1 MKALLVERLPHRFAA
16 ARIAALAAGSGSGV
30 AVGPLRYTETEPP
43 ASPGADWVRIRPRL
57 SGICGSDLATLDATS
72 SRYFEPIVSFPFV
85 PGHEI
90 VADVV
95 DGPLAGRR
103 VVVEPVLG
111 CVARGI
117 DPSCPACA
125 EGNLGRC
132 ERLAFGHLKP
142 GLQTGYCASTGGGW
156 SDELVA
162 HTSQLHL
169 VPDALSDDAA
179 VLVEPIACAIHAALR
194 GGVLPSDA
202 VVVIGAGT
210 VGLLV
215 TAAVREHCSPSSLT
229 TVARHATQ
237 RALAGRL
244 GADSVVPEAALNRTV
259 RRRTGS
265 LAIRSGSGSIARLT
279 GGADVVF
286 DCVGSGSSITDAL
299 SVVRP
304 GGRIV
309 LVGMPS
315 TVRLDLAP
323 LWQREIELV
332 GAYAYGTERLG
343 QRGPDPISRSTF
355 ALAIEMATTHDLGPL
370 VSAHYPLDRYE
381 EAVRHAA
388 DAGRRGGVKVVFDLR
403 RSIPQWQR
411 NTNQNREDEP

>member
-16 ARIAALAAGSGSGV
+16 ARLATLAAGSGSGIT
-30 AVGPLRYTETEPP
+30 VGPLRYTETEAP
-43 ASPGADWVRIRPRL
+43 SLPGDEWVRIRPRL

-72 SRYFEPIVSFPFV
+72 SRFFEPIVSFPFV

-95 DGPLAGRR
+95 DGPNAGRR

-117 DPSCPACA
+117 EPRCSACA
-125 EGNLGRC
+125 EGNHGRC
-132 ERLAFGHLKP
+132 EHLAFGHLKP

-162 HTSQLHL
+162 HRSQLHL
-169 VPDALSDDAA
+169 IPDDLSDDAA

-194 GGVLPSDA
+194 GGVTSSDA

-215 TAAVREHCSPSSLT
+215 TAAVREYAAPASLT

-237 RALAGRL
+237 RQLASHL
-244 GADSVVPEAALNRTV
+244 GADAVVSENSLGRSV
-259 RRRTGS
+259 RRKTGS
-265 LAIRSGSGSIARLT
+265 FAIRNASGTIARLT
-279 GGADVVF
+279 GGADVVY
-286 DCVGSGSSITDAL
+286 DCVGTAASITEAL

-309 LVGMPS
+309 LVGMPA
-315 TVRLDLAP
+315 TVRVDLAP

-332 GAYAYGTERLG
+332 GAYAYGTEHLAHHG
-343 QRGPDPISRSTF
+343 ADPVSRSTF
-355 ALAIEMATTHDLGPL
+355 ALAIEMATAHDLGSL

-388 DAGRRGGVKVVFDLR
+388 DAGRRGAVKIVFDLR
-403 RSIPQWQR
+403 RSTPTWQR
-411 NTNQNREDEP
+411 GTNENREDAL